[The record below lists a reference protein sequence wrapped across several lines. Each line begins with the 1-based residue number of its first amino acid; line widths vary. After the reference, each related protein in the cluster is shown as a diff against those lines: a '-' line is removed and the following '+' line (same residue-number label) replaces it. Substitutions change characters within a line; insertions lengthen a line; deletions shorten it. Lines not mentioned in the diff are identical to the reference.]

1 MMKRLIRWLRN
12 TLSSPPYGPTS
23 QPKEAWEFSARISS
37 TLKLTLTLECDHL
50 STLPVL
56 KLSDGRV
63 LPMSS
68 DRVRIYKTSHR
79 EMIKDGQKASDR
91 GSNPPKHPEDVHPRP
106 GPCNDRGRPFRR

>member
-1 MMKRLIRWLRN
+1 MMKLSILSRRN
-12 TLSSPPYGPTS
+12 TPNFLRYGAISPL
-23 QPKEAWEFSARISS
+23 KEAWEFSARISS